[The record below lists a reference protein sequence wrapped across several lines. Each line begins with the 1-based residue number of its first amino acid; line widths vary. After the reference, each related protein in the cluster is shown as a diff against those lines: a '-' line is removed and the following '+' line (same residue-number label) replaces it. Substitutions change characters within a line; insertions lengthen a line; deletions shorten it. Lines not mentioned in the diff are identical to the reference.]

1 MKRWDGWSG
10 KASDKVTFEQKVSEG
25 SEGGDETIG
34 SQEEFWVSVKLSV
47 RFNLS
52 LHT

>member
-1 MKRWDGWSG
+1 MQKQQQW
-10 KASDKVTFEQKVSEG
+10 KANRAPEG
-25 SEGGDETIG
+25 GSRGGDETIG

>member
-25 SEGGDETIG
+25 SEGYVGM
-34 SQEEFWVSVKLSV
+34 
-47 RFNLS
+47 
-52 LHT
+52 